1 MCPRPV
7 QTATWQGLRQ
17 KGAHD
22 AGLIAHE
29 HRTRDDVEVVSDE
42 EPVVQVVQRA
52 GLQVADGVFSDDEE
66 AEGSLASSGLP
77 ATTASTAPKRSRADK
92 KADILKDVESNL
104 RKDWKGHW
112 KNYQEHAAKI
122 PWKIVPGVVVPADGR
137 QLIWKDLWGADMGVV
152 MREYFFKVDPDGSKF
167 GHLPKMALAS
177 KGMMGALMAAS
188 FCERVNSCANLVVTE
203 GNSLLSTDEIDML
216 VVLRMNKVF
225 IGFMRQNYP
234 EVIESVHAK
243 YGSVIRVEDC
253 VEEEY
258 EDEQPA
264 SIDME

>member
-1 MCPRPV
+1 MAESTGKAQADEHDSGASIMGRGG
-7 QTATWQGLRQ
+7 QHGDTAALDKLMRTVESWSARRQ
-17 KGAHD
+17 PMTASEMESEDERGQD
-22 AGLIAHE
+22 
-29 HRTRDDVEVVSDE
+29 SDE
-42 EPVVQVVQRA
+42 DDAEVNEGSRA
-52 GLQVADGVFSDDEE
+52 GGA
-66 AEGSLASSGLP
+66 P
-77 ATTASTAPKRSRADK
+77 A
-92 KADILKDVESNL
+92 
-104 RKDWKGHW
+104 
-112 KNYQEHAAKI
+112 
-122 PWKIVPGVVVPADGR
+122 VVVPADGR
-137 QLIWKDLWGADMGVV
+137 QMIWKDLWGADMGVV

-203 GNSLLSTDEIDML
+203 GNSLLSADEIDML

-225 IGFMRQNYP
+225 MGFMRQNYP

-253 VEEEY
+253 VEEEH
-258 EDEQPA
+258 EDDQPA